1 LDTGRV
7 RGDLALRILTAATA
21 ATGAAVLG
29 VASAAAGAPPH
40 QLYGKGIRIEY
51 TVETVHAGNRGP
63 HTVFSD
69 IRRTVYVSSTGR
81 LFERT
86 FWSTRGGTRTGEHSP
101 NTSRNGAGEARG
113 MSFNGNALVA
123 NIAYASGAG
132 QMTVTFDPSFSS
144 CNGRVMFG
152 KSGGQTMSRRGPD
165 GQMHRILSIGA
176 SNFSCSV
183 VSGNPF

>member
-1 LDTGRV
+1 MRISTV
-7 RGDLALRILTAATA
+7 LAAAVG
-21 ATGAAVLG
+21 ATVLG
-29 VASAAAGAPPH
+29 VAPAAAGAPPH

-51 TVETVHAGNRGP
+51 TVETVHPGNRGP

-69 IRRTVYVSSTGR
+69 IRRTIYVSSTGR

-86 FWSTRGGTRTGEHSP
+86 FWSTRGGTRTAEHTP
-101 NTSRNGAGEARG
+101 DTSRNRAGEARG
-113 MSFNGNALVA
+113 ISFHGNALVA

-132 QMTVTFDPSFSS
+132 QMTVTFDPGFSS

-165 GQMHRILSIGA
+165 GRMHQILSISA
-176 SNFSCSV
+176 SNFSCNV

>member
-1 LDTGRV
+1 
-7 RGDLALRILTAATA
+7 
-21 ATGAAVLG
+21 
-29 VASAAAGAPPH
+29 
-40 QLYGKGIRIEY
+40 
-51 TVETVHAGNRGP
+51 
-63 HTVFSD
+63 
-69 IRRTVYVSSTGR
+69 
-81 LFERT
+81 
-86 FWSTRGGTRTGEHSP
+86 
-101 NTSRNGAGEARG
+101 